1 MRKKLLALLMC
12 ATMVLGT
19 SVTAFADSTQDTVDK
34 ITGKNA
40 NKFAGNNTE
49 VAANGVNGTV
59 KDSVTYTYKDGDNTL
74 VNTVDVCYDTTNA
87 ADTGIYTPVV
97 MFTADDGS
105 AQPATKVD
113 KIVTV
118 NDADYPNTSAKSIAL
133 AKYGASTDIQAIKIK
148 FAAGGDVTYLVK
160 STGVVGKTSVIS
172 GTNYVKTKNDAVKQ
186 LKANSKILADTAIT
200 LGKVWANVAVAPAK
214 DINDM
219 QQGLYEGVKAGKISE
234 NAFAVSFTTYV
245 QEDNGIK
252 TEVVPGITDADGN
265 AVKAAKIYDNFKN
278 FLGGTFSLDYDL
290 FTNSTLKSAP
300 AIKVYKFTGY
310 TSEYSDLFKKPIA
323 GFIELGTSE
332 IGGKVTF
339 ENLNSLSGTFLFDAG
354 VAADK
359 NDGVADE
366 ETKAPAADNT
376 ASPKTGDVAPIAA
389 LAVVMMGAFGA
400 MVVASK
406 KRA

>member
-19 SVTAFADSTQDTVDK
+19 SVTALADTTQDTVKK
-34 ITGKNA
+34 ITDKNA
-40 NKFAGNNTE
+40 KSFISKE

-59 KDSVTYTYKDGDNTL
+59 KDSVTYTYKDGANTL
-74 VNTVDVCYDTTNA
+74 VNTVDVCYDTSNA
-87 ADTGIYTPVV
+87 YAPVP
-97 MFTADDGS
+97 MFTDDNGDTQ
-105 AQPATKVD
+105 AATLVD
-113 KIVTV
+113 QIVTV
-118 NDADYPNTSAKSIAL
+118 NDSAYPNMSAQSIAL
-133 AKYGASTDIQAIKIK
+133 AAYTSGKEAIKIK
-148 FAAGGDVTYLVK
+148 FAAGGDVTYLVTA
-160 STGVVGKTSVIS
+160 SGVVGKTSVIS
-172 GTNYVKTKNDAVKQ
+172 GTKYVKTKDDTVKK
-186 LKANSKILADTAIT
+186 LTANSKILGDTSIS
-200 LGKVWANVAVAPAK
+200 LGKVWAHVDYATAA

-219 QQGLYEGVKAGKISE
+219 QQGLYEGVKAGTISA
-234 NAFAVSFTTYV
+234 NAFAVAFTTYV

-252 TEVVPGITDADGN
+252 TATIDGITDAEGN
-265 AVKAAKIYDNFKN
+265 AVKAAKIYDNFQN

-300 AIKVYKFTGY
+300 AVKVYKFTGY
-310 TSEYSDLFKKPIA
+310 TSQYSDLFKKPIA

-339 ENLNSLSGTFLFDAG
+339 DNLNSLSGVFLFDEG

-359 NDGVADE
+359 NDGVSD
-366 ETKAPAADNT
+366 TTTPAADNT